1 MSNAV
6 TPEAK
11 SSFTSRERSNGVRAR
26 AEMWTAQLALST
38 EEGGRVQRVGP
49 LPITLAACVFAA
61 GVFARVDA
69 YTQPPKIV
77 KKPAGSVSSLAGADT
92 YREYCAVCHG
102 IGGKGNGPAAP
113 ALKTPPPDLTMLQK
127 RNDNKFPEDQI
138 RATIEGQ
145 RPLPSHGAADMPIWG
160 PIFKSLEDK
169 EVTALRIGNLLG
181 YIQRFQVTD

>member
-1 MSNAV
+1 LKRQSADF
-6 TPEAK
+6 PL
-11 SSFTSRERSNGVRAR
+11 F
-26 AEMWTAQLALST
+26 T
-38 EEGGRVQRVGP
+38 EEGDRMQRVGS
-49 LPITLAACVFAA
+49 LPIRLAACVLTA
-61 GVFARVDA
+61 GAFARVDA
-69 YTQPPKIV
+69 QAQPPTIV
-77 KKPAGSVSSLAGADT
+77 KKPAVSVSSVAGADT

-138 RATIEGQ
+138 RATIVGQ

-169 EVTALRIGNLLG
+169 EVTALRVGNLLK